1 MMTNHMAEETT
12 EQRKQAAEKI
22 LAAPQNFK
30 VCECCGSIV
39 AAKAV
44 VCPLCNAYRFD
55 TSRETVIQ
63 QAQILASRERKSID
77 LADYQ

>member
-1 MMTNHMAEETT
+1 MAEESP
-12 EQRKQAAEKI
+12 EQRKQAAQKI
-22 LAAPQNFK
+22 LAAPAHFK

-55 TSRETVIQ
+55 TRTETVVE
-63 QAQILASRERKSID
+63 QAHILASRERKSID

>member
-1 MMTNHMAEETT
+1 MAEESP
-12 EQRKQAAEKI
+12 ENRKQAAQKI
-22 LAAPQNFK
+22 LSAPANFK

-55 TSRETVIQ
+55 PSREAVTA
-63 QAQILASRERKSID
+63 QAQMLASRERRSID
-77 LADYQ
+77 MADYQ

>member
-1 MMTNHMAEETT
+1 MAEETP
-12 EQRKQAAEKI
+12 ENRKQAAQKI
-22 LAAPQNFK
+22 LSAPGHFK

-55 TSRETVIQ
+55 TTRETVVQ
-63 QAQILASRERKSID
+63 QAQMLASRERKSID
-77 LADYQ
+77 MADYQ

>member
-1 MMTNHMAEETT
+1 MIITMAEETL
-12 EQRKQAAEKI
+12 ENRKQAAQKI
-22 LAAPQNFK
+22 LSAPGNFK

-55 TSRETVIQ
+55 TTRETVIY
-63 QAQILASRERKSID
+63 QAQMLASRERKSID
-77 LADYQ
+77 MADYQ